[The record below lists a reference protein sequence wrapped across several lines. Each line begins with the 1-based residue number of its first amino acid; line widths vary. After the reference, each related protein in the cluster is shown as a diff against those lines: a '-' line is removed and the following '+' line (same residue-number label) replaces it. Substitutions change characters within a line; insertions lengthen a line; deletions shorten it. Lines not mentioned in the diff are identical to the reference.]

1 MSSAAQQPSP
11 FTTQLTPAER
21 EWIRRQGRSSRLLEA
36 ERRRVQAELVA
47 KEMRRREELT
57 DGRRRFQR

>member
-1 MSSAAQQPSP
+1 
-11 FTTQLTPAER
+11 LTPAER
-21 EWIRRQGRSSRLLEA
+21 EWIRRQGRSSRFLEA

-57 DGRRRFQR
+57 DGRRFQR